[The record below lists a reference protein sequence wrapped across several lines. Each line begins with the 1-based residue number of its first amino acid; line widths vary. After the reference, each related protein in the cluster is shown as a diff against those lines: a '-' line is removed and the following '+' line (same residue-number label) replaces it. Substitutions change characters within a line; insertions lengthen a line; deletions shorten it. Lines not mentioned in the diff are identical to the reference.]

1 MDFNVNNN
9 ETEIIVYK
17 YKIYQ
22 IVLNNHIKLIFL
34 IVLIIK

>member
-1 MDFNVNNN
+1 MSFNVNNN
-9 ETEIIVYK
+9 VTEIIVYK

-22 IVLNNHIKLIFL
+22 ILLNNHINLIFL